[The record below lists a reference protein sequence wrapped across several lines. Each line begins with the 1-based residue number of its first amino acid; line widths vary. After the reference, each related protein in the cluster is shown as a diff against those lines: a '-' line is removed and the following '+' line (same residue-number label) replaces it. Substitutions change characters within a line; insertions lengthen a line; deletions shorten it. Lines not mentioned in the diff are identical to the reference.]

1 MWNFILFS
9 ENSNGRP
16 LFAIIIKDKITL
28 IACARTVARAAPAAA
43 ILNIPTNTK
52 SSKIFAT
59 QAIKTV
65 ISGVFASPSPLKIP
79 PIKL

>member
-1 MWNFILFS
+1 MVDL
-9 ENSNGRP
+9 

-28 IACARTVARAAPAAA
+28 IAQQEEQSQRAAPAAA

-52 SSKIFAT
+52 SPKIFAT

-65 ISGVFASPSPLKIP
+65 ISGVFASQVL
-79 PIKL
+79 